1 MKLLKNKYAVVV
13 IIVAVLSLIS
23 TSTFKKTIT
32 DRGMIVGLAV
42 DYVDDETLDLAV
54 QMVVPK
60 GASSESVAGNSCSV
74 VKVRGRNV
82 IELLIDLL
90 AKTSA
95 YPSLA
100 HTSTVIVSE
109 EFMKKRDFTPIA
121 ETLLKNTKIAEDTV
135 LVCSKGRADTILCSE
150 TTVNAIS
157 AFAIEKDIKATGIVD
172 VVAETSLSKYYVSRF
187 EKHPLFA
194 MPYISADEEVY
205 ESDDNSGG
213 GQSKPKK
220 VVSVTSTALIGDR
233 LELILNKD
241 QTVAYNIGNK
251 DYSKGIITLTPD
263 ISFEVL
269 SKKFNLGVN
278 TIGDRIKASADVS
291 YELTSLI
298 DNNSVSVENLTYE
311 VTGDDIAQL
320 ETKLEEQIKD
330 VFNTCRAH
338 GLDVYNVYSDL
349 YKKMRDAAD
358 SYPDYLENTDFD
370 VTVTIK
376 II

>member
-23 TSTFKKTIT
+23 TSTLKKTIT
-32 DRGMIVGLAV
+32 DRGMIVGLAI
-42 DYVDDETLDLAV
+42 DYVDEQNVDLAI

-95 YPSLA
+95 FPSLA

-194 MPYISADEEVY
+194 MPYVNADEEVY
-205 ESDDNSGG
+205 ESDENLG

-278 TIGDRIKASADVS
+278 IIGDRIKASADVS

-298 DNNSVSVENLTYE
+298 DNNSVSAENLTYE
-311 VTGDDIAQL
+311 VTDGEIAEL

-338 GLDVYNVYSDL
+338 GLDVYNVYSAL
-349 YKKMRDAAD
+349 YKKLRDQAD
-358 SYPDYLENTDFD
+358 GYPDYLENTDFD